1 METIRTMKS
10 VSKSFRSEKE
20 PIQSAKRQPLG
31 AMKGILQVAG
41 VQGLDEEEGY
51 VPSRLAKHMDHS
63 EMDCA
68 IDHGRPGCKAGG

>member
-1 METIRTMKS
+1 
-10 VSKSFRSEKE
+10 
-20 PIQSAKRQPLG
+20 
-31 AMKGILQVAG
+31 MKGILQVAG